1 MAKQEKR
8 WQDFYEFGWKA
19 RSELLEEYLN
29 QGFNAYQ
36 AIKKF
41 ESFERFHEMNSISA
55 QGVKVTKFIPKTTE
69 QSNIAGPNIPIFKPT
84 SMSGQICKIPFYSDF
99 NFSNLLVDILNQ
111 DEYDCV
117 IELGCGYGRNLFNIF
132 YSGGPINANYFGG
145 EFTNSGVEIA
155 TKLAKK
161 ARRMKVKFFHFNHLE
176 PNLDFITK
184 KKFKKALVF
193 TSHSIEQV
201 TQINENWFE
210 VVSKAANFVRG
221 VHLEPFGFQMK
232 ELGPATKLHKEF
244 FAKNSWNQ
252 NFAEV
257 FIKAQNE
264 KIISLDGL
272 VLEIG
277 FGDPV
282 NPGSLL
288 FWYSKK

>member
-41 ESFERFHEMNSISA
+41 ESFERFHEMNSIST

-69 QSNIAGPNIPIFKPT
+69 QGNITGPNIPIFKPT

-132 YSGGPINANYFGG
+132 YSGGPINANYFVAISTPL
-145 EFTNSGVEIA
+145 FVNSPP
-155 TKLAKK
+155 K
-161 ARRMKVKFFHFNHLE
+161 
-176 PNLDFITK
+176 
-184 KKFKKALVF
+184 
-193 TSHSIEQV
+193 
-201 TQINENWFE
+201 
-210 VVSKAANFVRG
+210 
-221 VHLEPFGFQMK
+221 
-232 ELGPATKLHKEF
+232 
-244 FAKNSWNQ
+244 
-252 NFAEV
+252 
-257 FIKAQNE
+257 
-264 KIISLDGL
+264 
-272 VLEIG
+272 
-277 FGDPV
+277 
-282 NPGSLL
+282 
-288 FWYSKK
+288 